1 MWHRLFVG
9 VAILSAT
16 AGLWQSWPSV
26 AAAQARPEA
35 DTIKTFSLRI
45 ESADVNQQTTVE
57 GAVWV
62 DGTTPVVRVVRQLT
76 PVDLAL
82 TGNLVNGIFVAA
94 SDTQVRVR
102 LVEAG
107 SGGDRLEAAG
117 PSVVFARGLA
127 PTSGYVFIKA
137 Q

>member
-1 MWHRLFVG
+1 MWQRLLVG
-9 VAILSAT
+9 VAFSLAT
-16 AGLWQSWPSV
+16 VGLWRSWPSV
-26 AAAQARPEA
+26 AAAQARPESN
-35 DTIKTFSLRI
+35 TIKTFSLQI
-45 ESADVNQQTTVE
+45 ESADLNQQTTVE

-76 PVDLAL
+76 PVDLTL

-107 SGGDRLEAAG
+107 TGGDRFEAAG